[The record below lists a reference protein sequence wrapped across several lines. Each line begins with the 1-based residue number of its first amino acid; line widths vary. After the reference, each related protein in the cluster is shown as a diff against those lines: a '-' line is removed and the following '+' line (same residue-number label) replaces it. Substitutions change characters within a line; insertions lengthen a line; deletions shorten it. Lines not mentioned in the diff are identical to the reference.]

1 MASPS
6 CTWQKLFSIV
16 AIVVDV
22 TSVATTSVV
31 HAANVVATMVIA
43 TSVAT
48 TNVVVTIVVATFVT
62 SIDYPIFTL
71 QNKHR
76 FKFSYQILNLHS
88 PCDEIIPL
96 VAMTTNCNF
105 CTKKS
110 LVLKL
115 FHPKKRLSQQP
126 CHPQTYTSSL
136 CGKMKQKGTFFT
148 IPMQIFH

>member
-22 TSVATTSVV
+22 TSVVTANVV

-48 TNVVVTIVVATFVT
+48 TGVVVTIVVATFVT
-62 SIDYPIFTL
+62 SIDYPILTL

-76 FKFSYQILNLHS
+76 SKFSYQI
-88 PCDEIIPL
+88 
-96 VAMTTNCNF
+96 
-105 CTKKS
+105 
-110 LVLKL
+110 
-115 FHPKKRLSQQP
+115 
-126 CHPQTYTSSL
+126 
-136 CGKMKQKGTFFT
+136 
-148 IPMQIFH
+148 